1 MEHICT
7 LCNHWSRADEQSE
20 RHEHTD
26 AHQISALRARVTE
39 LTEKLTEALLNPTL
53 LAEAASAWSIRNRGY
68 PMTES
73 MNEKADYYESIIS
86 VLRS

>member
-1 MEHICT
+1 MLDTT
-7 LCNHWSRADEQSE
+7 LVEATIYDNITEENGRGEVLDTL
-20 RHEHTD
+20 R
-26 AHQISALRARVTE
+26 ALRARVTE